1 MSRSGIS
8 DISTKG
14 AEGRGGQNFSLAV
27 KILQDHR
34 IYFSVLLA
42 MTRFLQIC
50 FHKMKTNKEK
60 LMTMMKF
67 VRLDNNFP
75 LKSGNKGKH

>member
-27 KILQDHR
+27 KILQNHR
-34 IYFSVLLA
+34 ISGDEDKFFFQI
-42 MTRFLQIC
+42 FL
-50 FHKMKTNKEK
+50 HKMKNKEK

>member
-14 AEGRGGQNFSLAV
+14 AGGRGGQNFSLAL
-27 KILQDHR
+27 KIVQNHR
-34 IYFSVLLA
+34 ISFSGSDDKV
-42 MTRFLQIC
+42 FSNIF
-50 FHKMKTNKEK
+50 FHEMKNKEK
-60 LMTMMKF
+60 LMTMMKLM
-67 VRLDNNFP
+67 RLDNNFP

>member
-27 KILQDHR
+27 KVLQDHR
-34 IYFSVLLA
+34 ISFSGDEDKV
-42 MTRFLQIC
+42 FFQIC